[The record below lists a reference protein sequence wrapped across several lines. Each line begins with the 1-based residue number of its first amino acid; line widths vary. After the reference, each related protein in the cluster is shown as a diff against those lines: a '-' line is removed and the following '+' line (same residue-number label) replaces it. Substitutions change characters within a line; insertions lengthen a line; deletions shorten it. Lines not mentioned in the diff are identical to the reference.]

1 MQKANP
7 VDGILHAR
15 DQSLIFLHA
24 AFSLLQFVVYFQTKD
39 FDIFF
44 CLSFFIF
51 SLKSTCLKCREARE
65 KRVLKLYEDHARAGC
80 LILDSDWLED

>member
-39 FDIFF
+39 FDIF
-44 CLSFFIF
+44 SFFLFYFFVILF
-51 SLKSTCLKCREARE
+51 FFPPSEHGWSTE
-65 KRVLKLYEDHARAGC
+65 KLGGTM
-80 LILDSDWLED
+80 